1 MYAIEC
7 IRKLLQNN
15 ESIKITAFG
24 DYKLDEIPAD
34 IRNEIIY
41 YYRLSRKVLLG
52 LYNKSII
59 FVLPSIVEG
68 MPSPPLE
75 AMACGCAVVVT
86 DNGGVNEYIKDGL
99 NGIVCPVRDSYCLY
113 QKVIL
118 LINNKALRE
127 QMIQDGLETAKEFSY
142 DNMNKNFIRL
152 IEEVQRR
159 KS

>member
-1 MYAIEC
+1 M
-7 IRKLLQNN
+7 
-15 ESIKITAFG
+15 
-24 DYKLDEIPAD
+24 
-34 IRNEIIY
+34 
-41 YYRLSRKVLLG
+41 
-52 LYNKSII
+52 I

-68 MPSPPLE
+68 MSSPPLE

-99 NGIVCPVRDSYCLY
+99 NGIIFPVRDSDCLY

-127 QMIQDGLETAKEFSY
+127 QMIQNGLETAKEFSY